1 VATPYITPDILIN
14 APTGISWETIPNYD
28 STADEQYA
36 EQTNICWRTTSFIDD
51 YCNQP
56 LRATIDSEEVL
67 GPDFRVTVSEQGLV
81 RFVPSRWPVTAVN
94 AAQYTASWVV
104 PPIWNPIPTNGM
116 YVENQSIVGG
126 GVSTVA
132 AAGPSSILIT
142 PGYVSWINGRKGF
155 RLQVTYTNGY
165 AHAGLVGSCLAN
177 ATTLSLDDCTGM
189 AGSVVT
195 IYDGANT
202 ETVNVTATSVTQGP
216 GTATLATGTKYAH
229 VATPARPLIISAIP
243 SAVQQAAIF
252 YATYAALTRGATA
265 TTVQMM
271 PGLNSGGTGAGTL
284 LQDAKDL
291 LIPFRRVF

>member
-1 VATPYITPDILIN
+1 MATPYITPDILIN
-14 APTGISWETIPNYD
+14 APTGISWETIPDYN
-28 STADEQYA
+28 STAQQQYA

-56 LRATIDSEEVL
+56 LRSTIDSEEAL
-67 GPDFRVTVSEQGLV
+67 GPDFRITVDEHGLV

-94 AAQYTASWVV
+94 SAQFSASWVV
-104 PPIWNPIPTNGM
+104 PPTWQTIPTTGM

-142 PGYVSWINGRKGF
+142 PGYVSWMNGRRGC

-165 AHAGLVGSCLAN
+165 AHAGITASSIAG
-177 ATTLSLDDCTGM
+177 ATTISVDDCTGM
-189 AGSVVT
+189 TGTTMT

-202 ETVNVTATSVTQGP
+202 ETVLVASTSVTQGA
-216 GTATLATGTKYAH
+216 GTATLSFATTYAH
-229 VATPARPLIISAIP
+229 TASKTSPLIMSAIP

-271 PGLNSGGTGAGTL
+271 PGSISGGGGGEAL
-284 LQDAKDL
+284 LNDAKDL
-291 LIPFRRVF
+291 LRPFRRVW